1 VNKKQA
7 RISIALGAGV
17 MIAAAVAGLFGQ
29 NASGKGGQRTG
40 AAREMGGHLPEVR
53 PEERT
58 LVTSERIFNNEATV
72 PPQCYTKT
80 EGRHNPCYTCHQ
92 MYDRRGRDRLNQLD
106 DGSLQGGYAFSD
118 EGLENHYTNLFVDRR
133 EWLAQ
138 IEDDDMREYVEKEN
152 YRALAPRLKKSGF
165 QGFIPDL
172 RNYHLGALAFDARGL
187 ARDGSGWVALNYKP
201 FPGTFWPTNG
211 STDDVLVR
219 LPKKFRTS
227 RGKLSED
234 AYFVNLILV
243 ELTMKGVESAPIWAV
258 DEKTLG
264 LDVDG
269 DGTLAEARSVKAR
282 TNYVGDASDTPVQ
295 FEQFPQG
302 AEIMHSVRYLGL
314 DEKDRTV
321 IPARMKEL
329 RYMRKVSALSQDTIE
344 SRYAGER
351 KEKNQ
356 GNLPHFIYR
365 GDEGFDNKLGWY
377 LKGFIEDYDGEL
389 RPQSLEEDLFCMGC
403 HSSIG
408 TTIDSTFSFARKLPG
423 ERGFGYI
430 DLKGMSDAPSIS
442 ETKGEILRYLE
453 RVGGGSEFRENEE
466 MRARWFREDGS
477 VDTEK
482 VSRADVYT
490 LITPSARRALDLN
503 KAYTHIVRHQSFIK
517 GRDATWS
524 PARKVFASID
534 AEIEPLHRD
543 FRFYGWDL
551 RLDFADR

>member
-1 VNKKQA
+1 MNKKKKKLSLVLA
-7 RISIALGAGV
+7 SGALLSAF
-17 MIAAAVAGLFGQ
+17 IAALVGQ
-29 NASGKGGQRTG
+29 SASGKGSSQAEIQGL
-40 AAREMGGHLPEVR
+40 LPEVS

-133 EWLAQ
+133 DWLAQ
-138 IEDDDMREYVEKEN
+138 IEDDDIQSYVEKEN
-152 YRALAPRLKKSGF
+152 YSKLARRLKDQSF

-172 RNYHLGALAFDARGL
+172 KDYHLGAKAFDARGL
-187 ARDGSGWVALNYKP
+187 ARDGSGWVAIKYKP

-219 LPKKFRTS
+219 LPREFRS
-227 RGKLSED
+227 HNGKLNRD
-234 AYFVNLILV
+234 AYFVNLTLI
-243 ELTMKGVESAPIWAV
+243 ELTIKGVASVPIGAI
-258 DEKTLG
+258 DEAALG
-264 LDVDG
+264 LDIDG
-269 DGTLAEARSVKAR
+269 DGTLAQAHSVQARL
-282 TNYVGDASDTPVQ
+282 TYVGDASDTQVE

-302 AEIMHSVRYLGL
+302 TEIMHSVRYLGL
-314 DEKDRTV
+314 DKKERTI

-329 RYMRKVSALSQDTIE
+329 RYMRKVSVLPRDIIE

-365 GDEGFDNKLGWY
+365 GDEGFDNKLGWF

-389 RPQSLEEDLFCMGC
+389 RPQTLEEDLFCMGC

-423 ERGFGYI
+423 AEGFGYI
-430 DLKGMSDAPSIS
+430 DLLGMRDAPSIA

-453 RVGGGSEFRENEE
+453 RAGGGSEFRENEE
-466 MRARWFREDGS
+466 MRARWFREDGTLDS
-477 VDTEK
+477 ER

-490 LITPSARRALDLN
+490 LIAPSARRALDLN

-517 GRDATWS
+517 GRDATWI
-524 PARKVFASID
+524 PAKNVFASID
-534 AEIEPLHRD
+534 AEIAPLHRE
-543 FRFYGWDL
+543 FRHYGWDL
-551 RLDFADR
+551 RLTWTEN